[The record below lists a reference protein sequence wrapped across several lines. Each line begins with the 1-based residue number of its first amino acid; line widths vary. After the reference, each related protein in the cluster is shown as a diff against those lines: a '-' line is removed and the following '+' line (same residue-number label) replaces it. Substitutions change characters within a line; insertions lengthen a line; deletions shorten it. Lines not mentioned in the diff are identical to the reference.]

1 MNKQAPCAD
10 AEIGRAEPSKE
21 TTTSKKEGGF
31 QMPLMSSFNSA
42 IQGIKD
48 TLRID
53 TAKKETRSLDIG
65 IESIDPSKAEAAPKT
80 EQGFHMP
87 KTSLFDSAAEGV
99 MDILEKDAAK
109 NEASSADFDIAN
121 VAPSKETT
129 TPKKEGGF
137 QMPIV
142 SSFNSAIQGIKDT
155 LRINT
160 AKKETTSL
168 DRGIESIDPSK
179 AEAAPKK
186 EQGFHMPKTSSVDST
201 VEGVIDILEKDAAN
215 NEASSADSDIVN
227 VETSKKTTTL
237 KKGQEFQM
245 PRIPSFDSTIERIKE
260 TLGIDAMKKK
270 AVSADTSIGTAAPP
284 KATITPKKEGG
295 FQMPSTP
302 SFDKTMQEIKEIFK
316 IDTTKKELPSAD
328 TGIESVAPSK
338 ETTTP
343 KKEEE
348 FHMPTIPSFDSTIE
362 RIKETFRIDAVQK
375 EAPSVDL
382 GIASTEPP
390 KETFRPKKE
399 GGFQMPNL
407 LSFDKT
413 MQEIKEI
420 FRIDATKKEQSSA
433 DTGIESV
440 EQSKETNPP
449 KKEGGFQLPTIP
461 SLESTIQGIKET
473 LRIDTAKK
481 ELSSVDRAIESVEQS
496 KDMSTPKKEGGSQ
509 LPTIPLFDNAI
520 QGIKETL
527 RIGSAKN
534 EALLVDT
541 GIESGEP
548 SQEMTSPKKEGEF
561 QMPSTPSFDKTMQEI
576 KEIFKIDTTKKELP
590 SADTGV
596 ESVAP

>member
-1 MNKQAPCAD
+1 
-10 AEIGRAEPSKE
+10 
-21 TTTSKKEGGF
+21 
-31 QMPLMSSFNSA
+31 
-42 IQGIKD
+42 
-48 TLRID
+48 
-53 TAKKETRSLDIG
+53 
-65 IESIDPSKAEAAPKT
+65 
-80 EQGFHMP
+80 
-87 KTSLFDSAAEGV
+87 
-99 MDILEKDAAK
+99 
-109 NEASSADFDIAN
+109 
-121 VAPSKETT
+121 
-129 TPKKEGGF
+129 
-137 QMPIV
+137 
-142 SSFNSAIQGIKDT
+142 
-155 LRINT
+155 
-160 AKKETTSL
+160 
-168 DRGIESIDPSK
+168 
-179 AEAAPKK
+179 
-186 EQGFHMPKTSSVDST
+186 
-201 VEGVIDILEKDAAN
+201 
-215 NEASSADSDIVN
+215 
-227 VETSKKTTTL
+227 
-237 KKGQEFQM
+237 
-245 PRIPSFDSTIERIKE
+245 
-260 TLGIDAMKKK
+260 
-270 AVSADTSIGTAAPP
+270 
-284 KATITPKKEGG
+284 
-295 FQMPSTP
+295 
-302 SFDKTMQEIKEIFK
+302 FK

-328 TGIESVAPSK
+328 TGVESVAPSK

-348 FHMPTIPSFDSTIE
+348 F
-362 RIKETFRIDAVQK
+362 
-375 EAPSVDL
+375 
-382 GIASTEPP
+382 
-390 KETFRPKKE
+390 
-399 GGFQMPNL
+399 QMPKISSL
-407 LSFDKT
+407 DKT
-413 MQEIKEI
+413 IQEIKEI

-576 KEIFKIDTTKKELP
+576 KEVFKIDTTKKELP

-596 ESVAP
+596 ESVAPSKETTT